1 MIGHIQSTLSGIR
14 LTQLINRIL
23 AHTHSLGK
31 NNRKNSLV
39 WRIGIQRTVANT
51 TAHRTTNHYGYNK
64 ALNLYKGCT
73 ALENYMVLELR
84 LVQEKSL
91 EKLSFLEIKIENF
104 IKSRPL
110 FIHTKKLKDL
120 LDITRNICYL

>member
-1 MIGHIQSTLSGIR
+1 
-14 LTQLINRIL
+14 
-23 AHTHSLGK
+23 
-31 NNRKNSLV
+31 
-39 WRIGIQRTVANT
+39 
-51 TAHRTTNHYGYNK
+51 
-64 ALNLYKGCT
+64 
-73 ALENYMVLELR
+73 MVLELK

-91 EKLSFLEIKIENF
+91 EKLSFLEIEIENL